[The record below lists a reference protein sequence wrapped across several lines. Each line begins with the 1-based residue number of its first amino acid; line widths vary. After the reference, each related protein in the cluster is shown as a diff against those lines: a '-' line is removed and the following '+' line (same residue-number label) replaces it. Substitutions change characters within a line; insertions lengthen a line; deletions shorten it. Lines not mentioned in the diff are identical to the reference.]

1 MLTYKLA
8 QMQPQGEPET
18 SIFSGVDIDLSLRSA
33 DSQNALSV
41 ANAIEWQNIL
51 LYVLLFF
58 RPWGNSPRNYD
69 MFIGGSP
76 PWRYNIGRLGSVL
89 INTLFPDPL
98 VTLSPM
104 HVL

>member
-1 MLTYKLA
+1 MHCL
-8 QMQPQGEPET
+8 
-18 SIFSGVDIDLSLRSA
+18 
-33 DSQNALSV
+33 

-98 VTLSPM
+98 VTLCPM

>member
-1 MLTYKLA
+1 MLTYRLA
-8 QMQPQGEPET
+8 QMQLQGGQVYSLWGGHRLEP
-18 SIFSGVDIDLSLRSA
+18 A

-98 VTLSPM
+98 VTLCPM